1 MSAGIDTVRTD
12 EGADRNDGT
21 DSADRPSSTSNSSTS
36 PERKALEVSDVAP
49 ERVAAYARA
58 TAAEGHP
65 ELYFE
70 RKGGRTYLVAR

>member
-1 MSAGIDTVRTD
+1 MSAGIDTVRT
-12 EGADRNDGT
+12 EKTR
-21 DSADRPSSTSNSSTS
+21 DRPATDQRPTEEPTS
-36 PERKALEVSDVAP
+36 ERKALDVSGVPP

-70 RKGGRTYLVAR
+70 RKGGRTYLVTR

>member
-12 EGADRNDGT
+12 EPTDRATTEQNAPDE
-21 DSADRPSSTSNSSTS
+21 DSPD
-36 PERKALEVSDVAP
+36 RKALEVSDLPP
-49 ERVAAYARA
+49 ERVTAYARA
-58 TAAEGHP
+58 TADEGHP

>member
-1 MSAGIDTVRTD
+1 MSAIDTVRTEEAAED
-12 EGADRNDGT
+12 ATDGGEAPSRKTLDVSET
-21 DSADRPSSTSNSSTS
+21 D
-36 PERKALEVSDVAP
+36 P

-58 TAAEGHP
+58 TADEGHP

>member
-1 MSAGIDTVRTD
+1 MSASIDTVRTD
-12 EGADRNDGT
+12 D
-21 DSADRPSSTSNSSTS
+21 PSDDEDDVPCRKTLNVSDVS
-36 PERKALEVSDVAP
+36 PERVT
-49 ERVAAYARA
+49 AYARA